1 MNGQILLSLTNRD
14 SKNSILF
21 SVAAAPKLFR
31 PAYHLATN
39 FPKLCPPVSEKQ
51 RKRQAVEAP
60 PTQYAWCIFQS
71 LYHAR
76 ETITTRDSKNYGK
89 MWVA

>member
-60 PTQYAWCIFQS
+60 PTQYAWCILHFSIS
-71 LYHAR
+71 LPRPWNNNH
-76 ETITTRDSKNYGK
+76 EKF
-89 MWVA
+89 